1 MSETRHAGGTD
12 GQGMASGK
20 GQVTAG
26 AADSRSGKH
35 RPTNLPAAVELVRRW
50 ISSLRNWFSREVP
63 PRKLG
68 TAYGVDGCRCG
79 WFYIALGSSGI
90 IEWGVVSKI
99 EDLVANAQASD
110 RIFVDIPIGL
120 PEGKDERPCDKEARR
135 RLGSPRGCS
144 VFRTPVRE
152 ALNAG
157 DYEEAK
163 RISRDFTGKAVTTQ
177 TFAIM
182 PKILEVDQLLG
193 TSAMARR
200 IVQEVHPET
209 CFWALAG
216 ERPMQYSKKK
226 RPGLEER
233 LDVLEAIRPTVREEF
248 TRMSAAFLRKQ
259 VALDDIVD
267 AMAAAITATADWNE
281 FRYLPELRQRDAYD
295 RPMTMAYALQE
306 AFLKKGSAEVS

>member
-1 MSETRHAGGTD
+1 
-12 GQGMASGK
+12 MASGRRK
-20 GQVTAG
+20 IIARV
-26 AADSRSGKH
+26 ADGRSGK
-35 RPTNLPAAVELVRRW
+35 RQPTNLSAAIEVVRRW
-50 ISSLRNWFSREVP
+50 ISGLRSWFFREGP
-63 PRKLG
+63 SKRLG

-79 WFYIALGSSGI
+79 WFYIALDSSGI
-90 IEWGVVSKI
+90 VEWGVVSKI
-99 EDLVANAQASD
+99 EDLVANAQESD

-135 RLGSPRGCS
+135 HLGSPRGCS

-152 ALNAG
+152 ALSAR

-163 RISRDFTGKAVTTQ
+163 QISREVTDKAVSTQ
-177 TFAIM
+177 TFALM
-182 PKILEVDQLLG
+182 PKILEVDQLLR
-193 TSAMARR
+193 TSGMARR
-200 IVQEVHPET
+200 VVQEVHPEI

-216 ERPMQYSKKK
+216 EHPMQYSKKK

-233 LDVLEAIRPTVREEF
+233 LDVLETIRPTVREEF

-267 AMAAAITATADWNE
+267 AMAAAITATAGWNE
-281 FRYLPELRQRDAYD
+281 FRYLPELRRRDAYD

-306 AFLKKGSAEVS
+306 AFLKPDDVDGS

>member
-1 MSETRHAGGTD
+1 MNEIRLADGIA
-12 GQGMASGK
+12 GQGVASGN
-20 GQVTAG
+20 GQIFSRF
-26 AADSRSGKH
+26 ADGRSGRH
-35 RPTNLPAAVELVRRW
+35 QLTDLPAAIELVRRW
-50 ISSLRNWFSREVP
+50 ISGLRYWFSREGP
-63 PRKLG
+63 SRRLG

-79 WFYIALGSSGI
+79 WFYIALDSSGI
-90 IEWGVVSKI
+90 SEWGVVSKV
-99 EDLVANAQASD
+99 EDLVANAQESD

-135 RLGSPRGCS
+135 HLGSPRGCS

-163 RISRDFTGKAVTTQ
+163 QISRDVTGKAVTTQ

-182 PKILEVDQLLG
+182 PKILEVDQLLR
-193 TSAMARR
+193 TSGMARR
-200 IVQEVHPET
+200 VVQEVHPEI

-226 RPGLEER
+226 RLGLEER

-248 TRMSAAFLRKQ
+248 TRMSAAFLRRQ

-281 FRYLPELRQRDAYD
+281 FRYLPELHQRDAYD
-295 RPMTMAYALQE
+295 RPMTMAYAFQE
-306 AFLKKGSAEVS
+306 AFLKQDDANGS